1 MPNQR
6 LTVPFKI
13 IDVNNKEYKM
23 KYKVGFIGCNQNK
36 NNEVYPVA
44 GWIVSPNIKEED
56 DEEDDVDN
64 SSVQVV
70 KYDKSS
76 DEGPDDDD
84 DIIEDL

>member
-1 MPNQR
+1 
-6 LTVPFKI
+6 
-13 IDVNNKEYKM
+13 M
-23 KYKVGFIGCNQNK
+23 KYKVGFIGCNKNK

-56 DEEDDVDN
+56 DKEDAVDN

-76 DEGPDDDD
+76 DAENEESDDDD
-84 DIIEDL
+84 RYI